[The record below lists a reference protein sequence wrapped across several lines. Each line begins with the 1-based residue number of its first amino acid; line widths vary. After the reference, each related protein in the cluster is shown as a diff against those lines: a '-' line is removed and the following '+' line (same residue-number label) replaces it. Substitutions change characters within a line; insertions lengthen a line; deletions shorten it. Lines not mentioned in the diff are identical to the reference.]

1 MSQREIDQLID
12 QLTFEP
18 DAKQR
23 IKIVKRLG
31 DLRQPEAIGQLA
43 SVYKSDE
50 NESVRKAAGDAL
62 RIFRRMAMDEAPADD
77 ENGAGGLS
85 DKWLRRI
92 RNILVVTLGLTLLGN
107 AALFVSRILPPPATP
122 IPTAQ
127 PAPTDRDFLVTTY
140 TARIKDARTEAS
152 ALRQVFLNFQTMG
165 FQALQIQ
172 DNKTQC
178 DALPNSK
185 VVKADIAD
193 IDRVY
198 YPDLA
203 DTNDKI
209 NIAAQDLTGLRTEYI
224 ELCGTKDA
232 KAFNDLITQRQGAP
246 ALVKRVDDVIN
257 KDISDAEV
265 ALRKAVNSPL
275 PTITQTPTPTDTAT
289 PTMTITPTPTATFT
303 ATAPPTA
310 TATITYTASPTVPT
324 ATFTATTTPTRTPLG
339 RRATPTRTRPGT
351 R

>member
-1 MSQREIDQLID
+1 MSQSELDQLID

-23 IKIVKRLG
+23 MKIVKRLG

-50 NESVRKAAGDAL
+50 DANVRKAAGDAL
-62 RIFRRMAMDEAPADD
+62 RIFRRMEMDEAPADED
-77 ENGAGGLS
+77 SSTGGVS
-85 DKWLRRI
+85 DRLLKLI

-122 IPTAQ
+122 VPTAQ
-127 PAPTDRDFLVTTY
+127 PAPSDRDQLVTAY
-140 TARIKDARTEAS
+140 TARIKDARAEAS
-152 ALRQVFLNFQTMG
+152 AMRQVFLNFQTMG

-178 DALPNSK
+178 EALPNSK
-185 VVKADIAD
+185 VLKVDIAD
-193 IDRVY
+193 IDRLY

-209 NIAAQDLTGLRTEYI
+209 NIVAQDLTGLRAEYI

-246 ALVKRVDDVIN
+246 ALVRRVDDVIN
-257 KDISDAEV
+257 KDIADAEV

-275 PTITQTPTPTDTAT
+275 PTMTQTPTPTATETPTAT
-289 PTMTITPTPTATFT
+289 LTPTPTATFT
-303 ATAPPTA
+303 VTAPPTA
-310 TATITYTASPTVPT
+310 TLTLTLTPSPTVPT
-324 ATFTATTTPTRTPLG
+324 ATFTATTTPTRTPPG
-339 RRATPTRTRPGT
+339 RRATPTRPRTR
-351 R
+351 